1 MNSPITPGDDQHD
14 EGSRDSVD
22 SHWQQRGV
30 QIVGSLALLAVATGT
45 IVYRWLEGWGW
56 VDSLYFSVVTLT
68 TVGYG
73 DLSPTSSGSKLFTV
87 FYIIF
92 GISLFGAFVNNLVKQ
107 RAKRAARRH
116 AGK

>member
-1 MNSPITPGDDQHD
+1 VNSPITPDDDQD
-14 EGSRDSVD
+14 TERSDDAVE

-56 VDSLYFSVVTLT
+56 IDSLYFSVITLT

-92 GISLFGAFVNNLVKQ
+92 GISLFGAFLNNLVKE

-116 AGK
+116 TGK